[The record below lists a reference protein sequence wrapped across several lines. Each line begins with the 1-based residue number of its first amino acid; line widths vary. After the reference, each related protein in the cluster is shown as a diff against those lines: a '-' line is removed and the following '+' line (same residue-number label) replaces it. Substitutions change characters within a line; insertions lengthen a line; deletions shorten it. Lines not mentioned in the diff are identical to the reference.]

1 MKYLLQLLMV
11 LIAGNIFGA
20 EPGTATES
28 EKNKPTPA
36 PHCPECEKVSAPL
49 SPGLSTVTP
58 WLLPNLRI
66 KKAKLDYSVTNQ
78 AGTNLEFSSL
88 NDRPMAITF
97 LYTRC
102 TNKNKCPLAAAMM
115 AALHEEVAKRN
126 LKDKVRLLV
135 VTYDP
140 EFDTPQR
147 LKRYGEQKGIKF
159 DDCIQM
165 IQPPLDS
172 KDKLFNDMDI
182 TVNYSE
188 GMVNIHGIQLVLL
201 DKNARIVRNY
211 HTVIW
216 DNKKVADDLEKLV
229 LE

>member
-1 MKYLLQLLMV
+1 MEINMRVFAFLFVVFLNTS
-11 LIAGNIFGA
+11 LIA
-20 EPGTATES
+20 S
-28 EKNKPTPA
+28 EAWT
-36 PHCPECEKVSAPL
+36 S
-49 SPGLSTVTP
+49 
-58 WLLPNLRI
+58 
-66 KKAKLDYSVTNQ
+66 LD
-78 AGTNLEFSSL
+78 L
-88 NDRPMAITF
+88 NTAITGVTTAVGGDGF
-97 LYTRC
+97 DIRASGTDIWGTSDGC
-102 TNKNKCPLAAAMM
+102 TNKNKCPLAATTM
-115 AALHEEVAKRN
+115 AALHEEVVKRK
-126 LKDKVRLLV
+126 LQDKVRLLV

-165 IQPPLDS
+165 IRPPLES
-172 KDKLFNDMDI
+172 KDKIFNDMDI

-216 DNKKVADDLEKLV
+216 DNNKVADDLAKLV

>member
-159 DDCIQM
+159 DDCIQ
-165 IQPPLDS
+165 
-172 KDKLFNDMDI
+172 I